1 MLEPDASRGGLTRAA
16 IEALLKTARFPPHDR
31 AHEPANQT
39 WAAKWA
45 LDGEVQAWGYAA
57 IPTCEQIVAALFAL
71 PSIEWNRFTAF
82 LQVTMRLTAERLL
95 SEADR
100 GDALYVQGEVGNQ
113 TLMPPAL
120 TQRRTHHL
128 YCSPHNIGADRLGAE
143 LNELFRRRSGK
154 DRRGRRS
161 VADAAPLKV
170 TTSFAELEQCEHMLV
185 YLTSA
190 TWTTAEGSVQYARE
204 VAHAQRLGVHLLLV
218 HEFPSAMDEPG
229 NPRGACDFNDFWNE
243 GWTPKHLLTGEANVY
258 KQIAI
263 ALKPGAWRAAGL
275 ATVALK
281 MGEGGGERQPIELM
295 EEVEQAGL
303 AAHVPAQQLQQKQK
317 QRQLPPQQK
326 PGQLP
331 RRRMSLQN
339 LVGVWAQR
347 STRANEHLS
356 PASDA
361 TGGALTLNAPS
372 APPNA
377 LAKSSKLQCS
387 MRRLSIS
394 SGLLSQRPARG
405 STTVRGGINQ
415 GGVTARS
422 GGGITRRGL
431 GGVKT
436 QASDRHRERRSH
448 LDDDND
454 EEEGGADVVNAP
466 LESGTALQR
475 LQAQRA
481 NRGGHHGT
489 SEPPPS
495 FRAAPRRKS
504 ANLPNARALPPP

>member
-1 MLEPDASRGGLTRAA
+1 
-16 IEALLKTARFPPHDR
+16 
-31 AHEPANQT
+31 
-39 WAAKWA
+39 
-45 LDGEVQAWGYAA
+45 
-57 IPTCEQIVAALFAL
+57 
-71 PSIEWNRFTAF
+71 
-82 LQVTMRLTAERLL
+82 MRLTAERLL

-128 YCSPHNIGADRLGAE
+128 YCSPHSIGADRLGAE

-295 EEVEQAGL
+295 EEVEEAGL
-303 AAHVPAQQLQQKQK
+303 AAHVPAQLQTQISGH
-317 QRQLPPQQK
+317 PP
-326 PGQLP
+326 P
-331 RRRMSLQN
+331 RPVGRSKGSNRGGP
-339 LVGVWAQR
+339 LVG
-347 STRANEHLS
+347 S
-356 PASDA
+356 
-361 TGGALTLNAPS
+361 
-372 APPNA
+372 
-377 LAKSSKLQCS
+377 
-387 MRRLSIS
+387 
-394 SGLLSQRPARG
+394 
-405 STTVRGGINQ
+405 
-415 GGVTARS
+415 
-422 GGGITRRGL
+422 
-431 GGVKT
+431 
-436 QASDRHRERRSH
+436 ERRSH
-448 LDDDND
+448 CGDAGGEDGN
-454 EEEGGADVVNAP
+454 EGEIG
-466 LESGTALQR
+466 GFTAR
-475 LQAQRA
+475 EA
-481 NRGGHHGT
+481 
-489 SEPPPS
+489 PPS
-495 FRAAPRRKS
+495 RRFPQLRPAAGRQGASHAPD
-504 ANLPNARALPPP
+504 ARTPPAATLPPPRAPGFVSHRPGTQQRLEELRQHTDEEPPVYMSLAAHRGPTRPAGAAIAVLAKPEEVRKRSTLRL